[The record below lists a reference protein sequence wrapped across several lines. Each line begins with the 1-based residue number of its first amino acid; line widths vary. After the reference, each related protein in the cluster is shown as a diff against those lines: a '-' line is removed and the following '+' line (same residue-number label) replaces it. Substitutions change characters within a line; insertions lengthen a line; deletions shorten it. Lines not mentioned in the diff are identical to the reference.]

1 MSSEQEEEEE
11 HWPELSSENLVRADR
26 RSSNKSPVH
35 QLSPKA
41 SRAGAST
48 STSTSGAAAAAAAA
62 VGQSAKNS
70 GTTTTTASTDDA
82 SRVKIATRSQQAAL
96 RTAAYANAQARYS
109 HSPSNSFASSPLPPG
124 MLAMSAST
132 TPQVAAADASVAP
145 THASSYGAYAPFAAH
160 TMPGP
165 RHIMPSGTPAYP
177 RVSQQSL
184 SSAFQ
189 YGAQT
194 HQGAPAWQAHHGMN
208 GAMQYPN
215 APPHQMV
222 SMTGLPQWQLAVQQ
236 QLALASMQQQM
247 AQWVAVSQPQPSL
260 AHQMQQASHQIAP
273 PRPAAPPLPAVP
285 SAPRQTYYA
294 QPVRQTVSTSRPPGL
309 LPPARA
315 PSSLAVKSPGPP
327 PPPLP
332 PPPPPPPIGAKTTLK
347 QCTLPE
353 EYSKVLQKSVAATA
367 TTTTTTTT
375 TSPRS
380 NASVSAGNPSANSSP
395 EEKHLLLSPG
405 TSVAEGHGALGPQS
419 LPHARRSRETTQ
431 SDSTNLEAKQDEKE
445 RFFTPRLAN
454 ARSSLSGELDTPSSS
469 RVSRYAQ
476 PFVPAWMRQVAIETP
491 VHIVPLVRKESI
503 DWQAWR
509 STFLPPALATA
520 ADVEHEAGERFVEE
534 EVEGAS
540 IARTPTSSPTRR
552 FVPSPSEG
560 SRSGPIRDWRDK
572 EGIFGSDFDP
582 TLPESGSESG
592 SGSELQSDAA
602 SELDVSSAEDQ
613 QTRSMGPLMLPDQSI
628 YPLQSARRDG
638 AAHQTQSI
646 GAASPDLTNSKQNPL
661 LKPSAAT
668 AMSTLVPALDAQH
681 YARRFTMLLRNEMDF
696 RAEELAGQTLYGV
709 GLEAY
714 DAQRGRP
721 RRGDHNVAVDRGLW
735 NLKLPGI
742 REEYPKLQPGDLVR
756 LRPIVDQGW
765 IELEYEA
772 RVWALRTV
780 EGIVVLKCDEIEEG
794 MMEQMGTSMNQ
805 ARFVVLFSGDQSSE
819 VDVIACLKRV
829 QQILANEDRPA
840 AILKRWLFPLPQ
852 HSATTQ
858 SKASSELDMSI
869 AFEGQGLNPEQ
880 KVAVESIAMRQHRVP
895 FLIQGPPGTGKTRTL
910 VAACLSVL
918 QRNAKSSILLCAP
931 SNEAA
936 DTLAL
941 RLVKSLNRQQLIR
954 INAPGRTFAE
964 LPEALVIYSH
974 IENTD
979 DGAHFGLPPWTTLM
993 KARIIVTATHDVPLL
1008 LKSRGVSNADLGRLE
1023 ATIYQGLRPAEL
1035 APDVPLHF
1043 THLFIDEASQ
1053 GTEAQTLSAL
1063 LAVLPSRHTKTQEPS
1078 VVLCGDT
1085 KQLGPHVHSPW
1096 ARAYGLDV
1104 SMLERLSGRDA
1115 YRHRLRALRTRA
1127 RNALLTG
1134 SFDNEDSPDA
1144 WAYSPSLLRAK
1155 LESGSRTKEEHSCA
1169 QLVRNYRQRDA
1180 RLLQTPSSL
1189 YYDECLLPCAK
1200 PRVSALPIWS
1210 GLPNPDVPIR
1220 IEHVE
1225 GSDEWVDEGSS
1236 WFNLEEARRVV
1247 DICRSLTGLAPSS
1260 DKAACAAPAEEEDA
1274 NARGSLPS
1282 AQLQRIVGPRE
1293 ISVISPFREQVWC
1306 IRLALRSSHHTLKD
1320 VNVGHCEVFQG
1331 AEHPVSIISTVRT
1344 RERFLDNDAKRSM
1357 GLLFERKRLCVTL
1370 TRCQDMLIVL
1380 GCAPLLAKD
1389 EDWAALLEHSM
1400 RHGAYVGPSL
1410 ANLDPA
1416 SGRGIS
1422 ALEAAAAAET
1432 LVSGVQKRHRDRS
1445 VAARVQHDRPNGVV
1459 SASSQTEEDD
1469 DDDGDDDDDDEVNK
1483 AMALVV
1489 GRMTAAALL
1498 DEDDE
1503 GWT

>member
-1 MSSEQEEEEE
+1 MSSEEEEE
-11 HWPELSSENLVRADR
+11 EDHWPELSSENLVRADR
-26 RSSNKSPVH
+26 RSSYKSPVH
-35 QLSPKA
+35 QLSSKA
-41 SRAGAST
+41 SRASA
-48 STSTSGAAAAAAAA
+48 STSTSGAAATAAAAI
-62 VGQSAKNS
+62 GQSAKSS
-70 GTTTTTASTDDA
+70 GTTTTALTDDA
-82 SRVKIATRSQQAAL
+82 SRAKLATRSQQAAL

-132 TPQVAAADASVAP
+132 APQVAAADAHAPVAP
-145 THASSYGAYAPFAAH
+145 THASSYGAYTPFAAH
-160 TMPGP
+160 IMPAA

-177 RVSQQSL
+177 RVSQQPL
-184 SSAFQ
+184 SPAFQ

-194 HQGAPAWQAHHGMN
+194 HQAAPAWQAHHGMN

-215 APPHQMV
+215 APPNQMV

-247 AQWVAVSQPQPSL
+247 AQWVAVSQSQSQPSL

-273 PRPAAPPLPAVP
+273 PRPPAPPLPAAP

-294 QPVRQTVSTSRPPGL
+294 QPVRQTVSISRPPGL

-315 PSSLAVKSPGPP
+315 PSSPAVKSPGLP
-327 PPPLP
+327 P
-332 PPPPPPPIGAKTTLK
+332 PPPPPPPIGTKTTVK
-347 QCTLPE
+347 QGTLPE
-353 EYSKVLQKSVAATA
+353 EYSKVLQKSVAA

-380 NASVSAGNPSANSSP
+380 NASVSASNPSAHSSP
-395 EEKHLLLSPG
+395 EEKHPLLSPG
-405 TSVAEGHGALGPQS
+405 TSVTEGHGAPGPES
-419 LPHARRSRETTQ
+419 LPHDRRSRETTQ
-431 SDSTNLEAKQDEKE
+431 SDSTNLEAKEDEKE
-445 RFFTPRLAN
+445 LFFTPRLAN

-476 PFVPAWMRQVAIETP
+476 PFVPAWMRQVAMETP

-520 ADVEHEAGERFVEE
+520 ADVEHEAGKRWVEE
-534 EVEGAS
+534 EVEGPS
-540 IARTPTSSPTRR
+540 ITRTTTSSPTRR

-560 SRSGPIRDWRDK
+560 SRTGPIRDWRDK

-582 TLPESGSESG
+582 TLPESGSGSGSG
-592 SGSELQSDAA
+592 SGSELESDSA

-613 QTRSMGPLMLPDQSI
+613 QTRSMGPLLLPADQSK
-628 YPLQSARRDG
+628 YPLRSTRRDD
-638 AAHQTQSI
+638 AAHQTQSN
-646 GAASPDLTNSKQNPL
+646 GAASPDLTNPKQKAL
-661 LKPSAAT
+661 LKPSCAT

-681 YARRFTMLLRNEMDF
+681 YARRFTMLLRNEMDY
-696 RAEELAGQTLYGV
+696 RAEELANQTLYGV

-721 RRGDHNVAVDRGLW
+721 RRGDQNAAVDRGLW

-742 REEYPKLQPGDLVR
+742 REEYPKLHPGDLVR

-794 MMEQMGTSMNQ
+794 MMEQMGMSMKQ

-819 VDVIACLKRV
+819 MDVIACLKRV
-829 QQILANEDRPA
+829 QQTLAKEDRPA

-869 AFEGQGLNPEQ
+869 AFDGQGLNPEQ
-880 KVAVESIAMRQHRVP
+880 KVAVESITMHQHRVP

-918 QRNAKSSILLCAP
+918 QRHAKSSILLCAP

-974 IENTD
+974 IDNTD
-979 DGAHFGLPPWTTLM
+979 DGAHFGLPPWTALM

-1023 ATIYQGLRPAEL
+1023 ATIYQGLRPTEL

-1144 WAYSPSLLRAK
+1144 WAYSPTLLRAK
-1155 LESGSRTKEEHSCA
+1155 LESESRTKEEHCCA

-1200 PRVSALPIWS
+1200 SRVSALPIWP

-1236 WFNLEEARRVV
+1236 WFNLEEAKRVV

-1260 DKAACAAPAEEEDA
+1260 DKAACAASAEEEA
-1274 NARGSLPS
+1274 NARESLPS
-1282 AQLQRIVGPRE
+1282 VQLQRIVGPRE

-1344 RERFLDNDAKRSM
+1344 RERFLENDAKRSM
-1357 GLLFERKRLCVTL
+1357 GLLFERKR
-1370 TRCQDMLIVL
+1370 
-1380 GCAPLLAKD
+1380 
-1389 EDWAALLEHSM
+1389 
-1400 RHGAYVGPSL
+1400 
-1410 ANLDPA
+1410 
-1416 SGRGIS
+1416 
-1422 ALEAAAAAET
+1422 
-1432 LVSGVQKRHRDRS
+1432 
-1445 VAARVQHDRPNGVV
+1445 PNGVV
-1459 SASSQTEEDD
+1459 SASSQTEED
-1469 DDDGDDDDDDEVNK
+1469 GDEDDDDEVNK